1 MDHRVKRSI
10 RVAEPVL
17 DGNEALYVMDC
28 IQSTWI
34 SSRGTYIDR
43 FEQLLAEYCQV
54 PYAVVTNNGTTS
66 LHLALAAAGIG
77 PQDEVIMPTLSYIAT
92 ANAATYCQAKPVFVD
107 CEQDYLSIDPE
118 RIEQAIT
125 PRTKAILT
133 VPLYGHPVDIDPIE
147 EIAQRHGLLV
157 IEDSAE
163 AIGALYKGRR
173 VGSLADASSFS
184 FFGNKT
190 ITTGEGGAITTSNKE
205 LADRMRFL
213 RGQAV
218 DPSKNYWHPE
228 VGFNYRMT
236 NIAAAIG
243 TAQAERLDV
252 HVQRRQEVAR
262 WYFEELADSEDI
274 FQLPRSAPWAQHSYW
289 MYTVLMRPESAV
301 DRDAWIGRLAQ
312 EGIESR
318 PVFYPIHTMPMYRER
333 TGSYPVAERC
343 SRLGINLPTHGKLTR
358 EDVRYVCHHAIATWK
373 SLYRSPT
380 QTVRRAA

>member
-147 EIAQRHGLLV
+147 QIAQRHGLLV

-190 ITTGEGGAITTSNKE
+190 ITTGEGGAITTSNK
-205 LADRMRFL
+205 
-213 RGQAV
+213 GQ
-218 DPSKNYWHPE
+218 
-228 VGFNYRMT
+228 
-236 NIAAAIG
+236 
-243 TAQAERLDV
+243 ERS
-252 HVQRRQEVAR
+252 
-262 WYFEELADSEDI
+262 W
-274 FQLPRSAPWAQHSYW
+274 
-289 MYTVLMRPESAV
+289 
-301 DRDAWIGRLAQ
+301 
-312 EGIESR
+312 
-318 PVFYPIHTMPMYRER
+318 
-333 TGSYPVAERC
+333 
-343 SRLGINLPTHGKLTR
+343 K
-358 EDVRYVCHHAIATWK
+358 AT
-373 SLYRSPT
+373 
-380 QTVRRAA
+380 

>member
-1 MDHRVKRSI
+1 
-10 RVAEPVL
+10 VL

-133 VPLYGHPVDIDPIE
+133 VPLYGHPVDMDPIE
-147 EIAQRHGLLV
+147 QIAQRHGLLV

-218 DPSKNYWHPE
+218 DPNKNYWHPE

-262 WYFEELADSEDI
+262 WYFEEMADCEDI
-274 FQLPRSAPWAQHSYW
+274 FQLPLSAPWAQHSYW
-289 MYTVLMRPESAV
+289 MYTILMRPESAV
-301 DRDAWIGRLAQ
+301 DRDEWIGRLAQ
-312 EGIESR
+312 AGIESR

-333 TGSYPVAERC
+333 PGSYPVAERC

-373 SLYRSPT
+373 SLYRSPK